1 MGQCLKPS
9 YHPSVLRGM
18 VNIELTPLLGE
29 WGTHGLAGT
38 WLPWDQFSAKAAH
51 LRVPT
56 PEPGGPGHASPGIS
70 VLWPFSPFGRLEKQP
85 LYPKEKG
92 RTIRSS
98 HWTPGHERSACLPA
112 HSLTIYRE
120 PRMANNGEEDRT
132 VGATAL
138 HMRLW
143 EMLLTV
149 GGLRL
154 EPNWK
159 KQMSLV
165 P

>member
-98 HWTPGHERSACLPA
+98 HWTRGMSEVPACRPTVWKFIENHEWLTTEKRTEQWESLLCTWGFGKCCL
-112 HSLTIYRE
+112 L
-120 PRMANNGEEDRT
+120 
-132 VGATAL
+132 
-138 HMRLW
+138 
-143 EMLLTV
+143 
-149 GGLRL
+149 
-154 EPNWK
+154 
-159 KQMSLV
+159 
-165 P
+165 